1 MSKETEF
8 IERATNIIFN
18 SCRDSMATVK
28 VGDTIFIDDSFK
40 YDFGTHHKWCA
51 GDEFLVQLVERT
63 PYGNFICCV
72 ATKKHSDCGS
82 GVRGAVGDEVNFD
95 TKMPL
100 FEYLRI
106 KGDMTVKNN
115 LRKLCRDY
123 LDGL

>member
-8 IERATNIIFN
+8 IERATKIIFN
-18 SCRDSMATVK
+18 SCRDSMAKVK
-28 VGDTIFIDDSFK
+28 EGDTIFIDYSFK
-40 YDFGTHHKWCA
+40 YDFGTHHKWRA
-51 GDEFLVQLVERT
+51 GDEFRVQLVERT
-63 PYGNFICCV
+63 TDGNFICGV
-72 ATKKHSDCGS
+72 ATKTPSDCGS
-82 GVRGAVGDEVNFD
+82 GVRGAVGDEVKFD